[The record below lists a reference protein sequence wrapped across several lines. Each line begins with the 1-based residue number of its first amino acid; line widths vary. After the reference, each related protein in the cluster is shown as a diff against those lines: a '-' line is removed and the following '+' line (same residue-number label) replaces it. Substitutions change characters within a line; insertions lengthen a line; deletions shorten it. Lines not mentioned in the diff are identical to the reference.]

1 MTPFGLA
8 KRWQVPPGT
17 VAGHERSVA
26 AGRGFGQFEVMSTLT
41 IQLEDELARFVEE
54 SARREHKTIS
64 DWVRERVEPAAE
76 RARLLA
82 QMERRAMANGYPA
95 GWLAAFGSLAGD
107 ESFVAPARG
116 PTR

>member
-1 MTPFGLA
+1 MGRFVT
-8 KRWQVPPGT
+8 
-17 VAGHERSVA
+17 VA
-26 AGRGFGQFEVMSTLT
+26 AGHGIGEFVNMSTLM

-82 QMERRAMANGYPA
+82 QMEQRAIANGYPA

-107 ESFVAPARG
+107 ESFVAPDRG
-116 PTR
+116 ATRSLEPDRDI